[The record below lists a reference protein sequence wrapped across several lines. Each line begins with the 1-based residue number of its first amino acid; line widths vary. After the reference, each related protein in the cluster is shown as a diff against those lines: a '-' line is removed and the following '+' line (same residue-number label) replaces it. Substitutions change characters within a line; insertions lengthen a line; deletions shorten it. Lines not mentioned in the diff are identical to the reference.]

1 MAFDFIKKVFS
12 FGRKQVEEAKPEPVE
27 EQAALPAPEAEVP
40 VSPAEAAPSEPTETA
55 SVALEAEAPPAP
67 VEEIAA
73 SAPETPI
80 AEETLPERPALPDFL
95 RREEADETPASPSPL
110 RGGSI
115 GEADWGGVV
124 RSSDAAE
131 TFNEPKSETPVVSE
145 LPHPVEPTPS
155 GPSDHLPLKGGEEVA
170 PEEPEPAP
178 EEPAPS
184 PVPVEPEPAVPAPE
198 EPAPAPT
205 PAEPEPA
212 PVEPEPQPVEIPAEP
227 APEQQP
233 AVPEEVPAQADEPA
247 PAPVPVEVP
256 TPPAE
261 PSPEPQPAPQE
272 VPPQPTEPVPAPSP
286 IEVPAPTSP
295 SPLRGSE
302 GRARPVARPGESVG
316 EAERGGVP
324 GSSDATVTFNE
335 PEPETP
341 VVSESPSPV
350 EPTPSGP
357 SDHLPLKGGEE
368 VALPP
373 LNEEEL
379 AAPATEILP
388 PLRQLEPI
396 ETDPLRDEI
405 APEPAPLPTPPP
417 PPAPG
422 KVTVTKKVEQK
433 AEPVAPAAP
442 EPRLSWFQRLRQ
454 GLSRSSKELSGS
466 IAGVFT
472 KRKLDEET
480 LEELEDVL
488 IRADLGMETALRV
501 TDALASTRYGKD
513 VSDAEVRAIMAIEV
527 EKVLKPV
534 AMPLELDLSHK
545 PHVILVVGVNGTG
558 KTTTIGKLAA
568 KLTDGGLSVMLAAG
582 DTFRAAAIEQLKIWG
597 ERTNSPVVASKL
609 GADAAGLAFDA
620 FVKAKEAGSDVL
632 IIDTAG
638 RLQNKAELMAELE
651 KIVRVLNKHDPEAPH
666 TVLQT
671 VDATTGQNAL
681 NQVEIFRN
689 IAGVNGLVMTKLDGT
704 ARGGILV
711 AIAAKHKLP
720 VYFIGVGEQVDD
732 LEPFSASDFAK
743 AIAGVA

>member
-1 MAFDFIKKVFS
+1 MPA
-12 FGRKQVEEAKPEPVE
+12 E
-27 EQAALPAPEAEVP
+27 PAPEQQPAVPEEVP
-40 VSPAEAAPSEPTETA
+40 AQPDEPA
-55 SVALEAEAPPAP
+55 PAP
-67 VEEIAA
+67 VEVPTPPAEPTPEPQPAPQEVPPQPAEPVPAPAPIEIPA
-73 SAPETPI
+73 SVETAPT
-80 AEETLPERPALPDFL
+80 
-95 RREEADETPASPSPL
+95 SPSPL

-124 RSSDAAE
+124 RSSDA
-131 TFNEPKSETPVVSE
+131 
-145 LPHPVEPTPS
+145 
-155 GPSDHLPLKGGEEVA
+155 
-170 PEEPEPAP
+170 
-178 EEPAPS
+178 
-184 PVPVEPEPAVPAPE
+184 
-198 EPAPAPT
+198 
-205 PAEPEPA
+205 
-212 PVEPEPQPVEIPAEP
+212 
-227 APEQQP
+227 
-233 AVPEEVPAQADEPA
+233 
-247 PAPVPVEVP
+247 
-256 TPPAE
+256 
-261 PSPEPQPAPQE
+261 
-272 VPPQPTEPVPAPSP
+272 TE
-286 IEVPAPTSP
+286 
-295 SPLRGSE
+295 
-302 GRARPVARPGESVG
+302 ESVG
-316 EAERGGVP
+316 LE
-324 GSSDATVTFNE
+324 TK
-335 PEPETP
+335 TP

-379 AAPATEILP
+379 AAPATEILT

-433 AEPVAPAAP
+433 AEPVAPAVP

-689 IAGVNGLVMTKLDGT
+689 VAGVNGLVMTKLDGT